1 MFNYTF
7 NDHFVGVHSD
17 LVNQVILNREVRLFP
32 SLSCINFGFLL
43 PGGSENLSLLKFGF
57 IALNYI
63 IRVSSNFS
71 VCNFNFRLGVL

>member
-1 MFNYTF
+1 LFNYTF
-7 NDHFVGVHSD
+7 NDHFVGIHSD
-17 LVNQVILNREVRLFP
+17 LVILNREVRLFP
-32 SLSCINFGFLL
+32 SLNCINSGLLL

-63 IRVSSNFS
+63 IRVSFNFS